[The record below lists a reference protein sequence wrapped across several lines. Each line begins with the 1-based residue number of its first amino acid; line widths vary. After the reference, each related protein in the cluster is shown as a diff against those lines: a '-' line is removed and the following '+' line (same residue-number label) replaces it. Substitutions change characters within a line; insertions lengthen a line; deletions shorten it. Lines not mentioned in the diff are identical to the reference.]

1 MGCPHCMEHTKAF
14 TLDKG
19 KKSSWF
25 DCHRRFLPR
34 NHTYRKNKTDFKKD
48 EVVRDHPPPRLSPG
62 AVWEQVCDFPKFT
75 DIGKMRPQSEKTK
88 GKRPRVVV
96 CGALQT
102 PVSSRP
108 QTQPDR
114 MSLAST
120 QPLMPLLSSPSFIS
134 PPSYS
139 FQHTGGPSYPFQQT
153 GGPSF
158 PFQQTGRPS
167 FPFQQTGGAS
177 FPFQQTGGPSYSYQ
191 QSAGPS
197 FPPQVPPGF
206 QQTGGSRTTH
216 PTQVPPSF
224 QQTGGSRTSPI
235 PPGGD
240 DHVEVDQD
248 DIEQDEDDVLL
259 DGDNLQGD
267 DNPDEIQI
275 VDGRYYITP
284 VGHNFTPSRTAAKCV
299 SYVIQQMYKDAWTRF
314 GEVPNKD
321 DWFQKFKEKC
331 TWDVLSEK
339 AVKKVF
345 FTRASKR
352 LSDTLR
358 RVRKRWER
366 DSSYPAWVGKDTLD
380 KLLVYWDS
388 PQFKAKS
395 ESGKKMRASEKGGHV
410 NAGGSISTY
419 EHMRRME
426 KRLGRKPLM
435 VELVKETRTKKSGE
449 YVDERTRQALE
460 DYQERLVQFLVTNPK
475 FTPSEGQPLHPD
487 VDFYIW
493 NEVIGGKGRNGC
505 FFGGGSMAGCLRSGD
520 RNLFERVRDGEGT
533 SRPAQLSPQMME
545 IIRQLAISEARRESE
560 QREMALKAQ
569 LEEQQR
575 QIEAMTKRQAEM
587 EGQQSLIERMA
598 KRQAEMEEQMRL
610 FMQFQGSG
618 NQMFG
623 GNVGVGGA
631 STNQQDNDEDL
642 NLDDFPDPGDT

>member
-1 MGCPHCMEHTKAF
+1 
-14 TLDKG
+14 
-19 KKSSWF
+19 
-25 DCHRRFLPR
+25 
-34 NHTYRKNKTDFKKD
+34 
-48 EVVRDHPPPRLSPG
+48 
-62 AVWEQVCDFPKFT
+62 
-75 DIGKMRPQSEKTK
+75 
-88 GKRPRVVV
+88 
-96 CGALQT
+96 
-102 PVSSRP
+102 
-108 QTQPDR
+108 
-114 MSLAST
+114 MSLART

-139 FQHTGGPSYPFQQT
+139 FQHTGGPSYPFQET

-158 PFQQTGRPS
+158 PFQQTGGPS
-167 FPFQQTGGAS
+167 Y
-177 FPFQQTGGPSYSYQ
+177 PFQQTGGPSYSYQ
-191 QSAGPS
+191 QSDGPR

-224 QQTGGSRTSPI
+224 QQTGGSRTSPTTHI
-235 PPGGD
+235 RPGGD

-248 DIEQDEDDVLL
+248 DIEQVEDDVLL

-267 DNPDEIQI
+267 DNPYEIQI

-284 VGHNFTPSRTAAKCV
+284 VRNNFTPSRTAAKCV

-314 GEVPNKD
+314 GEVPNRD
-321 DWFQKFKEKC
+321 DWFKKFKEKY

-339 AVKKVF
+339 VVKKVF

-366 DSSYPAWVGKDTLD
+366 DSSYPAWMGKDTLD

-460 DYQERLVQFLVTNPK
+460 DYQELLVQLLVANPK
-475 FTPSEGQPLHPD
+475 YTPREGEPLHPD
-487 VDFYIW
+487 VDFHIW
-493 NEVIGGKGRNGC
+493 NEVIGGKGSNGC

-520 RNLFERVRDGEGT
+520 RNLFERVRDGEGS
-533 SRPAQLSPQMME
+533 SRPTQLSPKMME
-545 IIRQLAISEARRESE
+545 TIRQLAVSETRRESE
-560 QREMALKAQ
+560 QHEMTLKTQ

-575 QIEAMTKRQAEM
+575 KIEAMTKKQAEM
-587 EGQQSLIERMA
+587 EGQQRQIEVMA
-598 KRQAEMEEQMRL
+598 NRQAEMEEQMRL
-610 FMQFQGSG
+610 FMQFHGSG

-623 GNVGVGGA
+623 
-631 STNQQDNDEDL
+631 
-642 NLDDFPDPGDT
+642 

>member
-1 MGCPHCMEHTKAF
+1 
-14 TLDKG
+14 
-19 KKSSWF
+19 
-25 DCHRRFLPR
+25 
-34 NHTYRKNKTDFKKD
+34 
-48 EVVRDHPPPRLSPG
+48 
-62 AVWEQVCDFPKFT
+62 
-75 DIGKMRPQSEKTK
+75 MRPRSEKTK
-88 GKRPRVVV
+88 GRRQRVVV
-96 CGALQT
+96 CD
-102 PVSSRP
+102 SP
-108 QTQPDR
+108 QTTVSPRPRTQLDR

-139 FQHTGGPSYPFQQT
+139 FQHTGGPGYPFQQT
-153 GGPSF
+153 GGPSYPF
-158 PFQQTGRPS
+158 HQTGGPSYPFQQS
-167 FPFQQTGGAS
+167 D
-177 FPFQQTGGPSYSYQ
+177 GPSYSYQ
-191 QSAGPS
+191 QSAGPR
-197 FPPQVPPGF
+197 FPPQDPPGF

-224 QQTGGSRTSPI
+224 QQTGGSRTSPTTHI

-284 VGHNFTPSRTAAKCV
+284 VGNNFTPSRTTAKCV

-314 GEVPNKD
+314 GEVPNRG
-321 DWFQKFKEKC
+321 DWFKKFKEKC

-339 AVKKVF
+339 VVKKVF

-352 LSDTLR
+352 LSDNLR
-358 RVRKRWER
+358 RVRKHWER
-366 DSSYPAWVGKDTLD
+366 DGSYPAWMGKDTLD

-395 ESGKKMRASEKGGHV
+395 ESATKMRASEKGGH
-410 NAGGSISTY
+410 
-419 EHMRRME
+419 E
-426 KRLGRKPLM
+426 KRLGRKLLM

-460 DYQERLVQFLVTNPK
+460 DYQELLVQFLVANPK
-475 FTPSEGQPLHPD
+475 YTPREGEPLHPD

-493 NEVIGGKGRNGC
+493 NEVIGGKGSNGC
-505 FFGGGSMAGCLRSGD
+505 FLGGGSMAGCLRSGD
-520 RNLFERVRDGEGT
+520 RNLFERVRDGEGS
-533 SRPAQLSPQMME
+533 SRPAQLSLQMME
-545 IIRQLAISEARRESE
+545 TIRQLAVSEARRESE
-560 QREMALKAQ
+560 QCETALKTK

-587 EGQQSLIERMA
+587 EG
-598 KRQAEMEEQMRL
+598 
-610 FMQFQGSG
+610 
-618 NQMFG
+618 
-623 GNVGVGGA
+623 
-631 STNQQDNDEDL
+631 
-642 NLDDFPDPGDT
+642 

>member
-1 MGCPHCMEHTKAF
+1 
-14 TLDKG
+14 
-19 KKSSWF
+19 
-25 DCHRRFLPR
+25 
-34 NHTYRKNKTDFKKD
+34 
-48 EVVRDHPPPRLSPG
+48 
-62 AVWEQVCDFPKFT
+62 
-75 DIGKMRPQSEKTK
+75 
-88 GKRPRVVV
+88 
-96 CGALQT
+96 
-102 PVSSRP
+102 
-108 QTQPDR
+108 
-114 MSLAST
+114 MSLVST
-120 QPLMPLLSSPSFIS
+120 QPLMPLLSSPSFIC
-134 PPSYS
+134 PPSYP
-139 FQHTGGPSYPFQQT
+139 FQPSGGPSYPFQQS
-153 GGPSF
+153 GGPSY
-158 PFQQTGRPS
+158 PYQQS
-167 FPFQQTGGAS
+167 A
-177 FPFQQTGGPSYSYQ
+177 GPSYSYQ
-191 QSAGPS
+191 QSARPSFPPS

-206 QQTGGSRTTH
+206 QQTGGSHTSH

-224 QQTGGSRTSPI
+224 QQTGGSHISHPTQVPPSFQQTGGSHTSPTTHI

-240 DHVEVDQD
+240 DHVEADQD
-248 DIEQDEDDVLL
+248 DIEQAEDDVVL
-259 DGDNLQGD
+259 DGDNLRGD
-267 DNPDEIQI
+267 DNSDEIQI
-275 VDGRYYITP
+275 VGGRYYITP
-284 VGHNFTPSRTAAKCV
+284 VGNNFTPSRTSAKCV

-314 GEVPNKD
+314 GEVPNRD
-321 DWFQKFKEKC
+321 DWFNKFKEKC
-331 TWDVLSEK
+331 TWDILSEK
-339 AVKKVF
+339 VVKKVF
-345 FTRASKR
+345 FIRASKT

-366 DSSYPAWVGKDTLD
+366 DGSIPPWMGKETLD
-380 KLLVYWDS
+380 KLLVYWDT
-388 PQFKAKS
+388 PEFKAKS
-395 ESGKKMRASEKGGHV
+395 KSAKKMRASEKGGHV

-460 DYQERLVQFLVTNPK
+460 DYQARLVQFLVTNPQ

-493 NEVIGGKGRNGC
+493 NEVIGGKGPNGC

-533 SRPAQLSPQMME
+533 SRPAQLSLQMME
-545 IIRQLAISEARRESE
+545 TIRQLAISEARRESE

-598 KRQAEMEEQMRL
+598 KRQAEMEEQMRI

-618 NQMFG
+618 NQLFG

-631 STNQQDNDEDL
+631 PANQQDDEDL

>member
-1 MGCPHCMEHTKAF
+1 
-14 TLDKG
+14 
-19 KKSSWF
+19 
-25 DCHRRFLPR
+25 
-34 NHTYRKNKTDFKKD
+34 
-48 EVVRDHPPPRLSPG
+48 
-62 AVWEQVCDFPKFT
+62 
-75 DIGKMRPQSEKTK
+75 MRPQSEKTK
-88 GKRPRVVV
+88 GRRPRVVV
-96 CGALQT
+96 CD
-102 PVSSRP
+102 SP
-108 QTQPDR
+108 QTTVSPRPRTHLDR

-134 PPSYS
+134 PPSY
-139 FQHTGGPSYPFQQT
+139 
-153 GGPSF
+153 
-158 PFQQTGRPS
+158 
-167 FPFQQTGGAS
+167 
-177 FPFQQTGGPSYSYQ
+177 PFQQTGGPSYPFKQTGGLSFP
-191 QSAGPS
+191 PS

-224 QQTGGSRTSPI
+224 QQTGGSRTSPTTHI
-235 PPGGD
+235 PLGGD
-240 DHVEVDQD
+240 DHVEADQD
-248 DIEQDEDDVLL
+248 DIEQDEDDVLF

-284 VGHNFTPSRTAAKCV
+284 VGNNFTPSRTSAKCV

-314 GEVPNKD
+314 GEVPNRD
-321 DWFQKFKEKC
+321 DWFKKFKEKC

-339 AVKKVF
+339 VVKKVF

-366 DSSYPAWVGKDTLD
+366 DGSYPAWMGKDTLD

-395 ESGKKMRASEKGGHV
+395 ESAKKMRASEKGGHV
-410 NAGGSISTY
+410 NAGGSISIY

-460 DYQERLVQFLVTNPK
+460 DYQTLLVEFSVTNPK
-475 FTPSEGQPLHPD
+475 YTPMDGQPLHPD
-487 VDFYIW
+487 VDFHIC
-493 NEVIGGKGRNGC
+493 NEVIGGKGPNGC

-520 RNLFERVRDGEGT
+520 RNLFERVRDGEG
-533 SRPAQLSPQMME
+533 SSCPAQLPPQMME
-545 IIRQLAISEARRESE
+545 TIRQLAVSEARRDSE
-560 QREMALKAQ
+560 QRETALKTQ

-575 QIEAMTKRQAEM
+575 QIEAMTKRQAAM
-587 EGQQSLIERMA
+587 EGQQRQIKIMA

-610 FMQFQGSG
+610 FMQFHGSG

-631 STNQQDNDEDL
+631 PANQQDNDEDL

>member
-1 MGCPHCMEHTKAF
+1 
-14 TLDKG
+14 
-19 KKSSWF
+19 
-25 DCHRRFLPR
+25 
-34 NHTYRKNKTDFKKD
+34 
-48 EVVRDHPPPRLSPG
+48 
-62 AVWEQVCDFPKFT
+62 
-75 DIGKMRPQSEKTK
+75 
-88 GKRPRVVV
+88 
-96 CGALQT
+96 
-102 PVSSRP
+102 
-108 QTQPDR
+108 

-134 PPSYS
+134 PPSYPIQPSGGPSYS
-139 FQHTGGPSYPFQQT
+139 FQQSGGPSYPFQQ
-153 GGPSF
+153 S
-158 PFQQTGRPS
+158 GRPS
-167 FPFQQTGGAS
+167 YSYQQSA
-177 FPFQQTGGPSYSYQ
+177 GPSYSYQ
-191 QSAGPS
+191 QSARPS

-206 QQTGGSRTTH
+206 QQTGGSHTSH

-224 QQTGGSRTSPI
+224 QQTGGSHTSPTTHI

-240 DHVEVDQD
+240 DHVEADQD
-248 DIEQDEDDVLL
+248 DIEQAEDDVVL
-259 DGDNLQGD
+259 DGDNLRGD

-275 VDGRYYITP
+275 VGGRYYITP
-284 VGHNFTPSRTAAKCV
+284 VGNNFTPSRTSAKCV

-314 GEVPNKD
+314 GEVPNRD
-321 DWFQKFKEKC
+321 YWFKKFKEKC
-331 TWDVLSEK
+331 TWDILSEK
-339 AVKKVF
+339 VVKKVF
-345 FTRASKR
+345 FIRASKR

-366 DSSYPAWVGKDTLD
+366 DGSIPPWMGKDTLD
-380 KLLVYWDS
+380 KLLVYWDT
-388 PQFKAKS
+388 PEFKAKS
-395 ESGKKMRASEKGGHV
+395 ESAKKMRASEKGGHI

-449 YVDERTRQALE
+449 YVDERTRQAL
-460 DYQERLVQFLVTNPK
+460 DYQARLVQFLVINPQ

-493 NEVIGGKGRNGC
+493 NEVIGGKGPNGC

-533 SRPAQLSPQMME
+533 SRPSQLSPQMIE
-545 IIRQLAISEARRESE
+545 TIRQLAVSEARRESE

-618 NQMFG
+618 NQLFG

-631 STNQQDNDEDL
+631 PANQQDDEDL